1 MNNFLN
7 DLSQIAKK
15 SNNTNTSNVSPFISL
30 YMKVNDIRTEHNIT
44 YAYGLDLINRNYVRV
59 RLNSVD
65 EGANDLIITKRAS
78 NIAQATNMIQ
88 HLYNGPK
95 PRESLD
101 KKKSKRHAQYLFFER
116 AVYLDVSP
124 DNVPTFRAHWS
135 AAITQLEDV
144 EMVIGH
150 INIQHKPQ
158 RKVGDRTDKERA
170 HAQVIEFMRPFNLG
184 EPEKNLK
191 MIEFAL
197 NNKSQDMLREGMFA
211 AEILEN
217 DNCIA
222 SFNIYQRFAEMHTI
236 DASGNSVTFL
246 APQDPPTSVN
256 YFLEHDNG
264 NISSYSMKKD
274 IGRIVLNV
282 FCNFDLDYSLFASS
296 DPQYIERL
304 QYLRDHLISG
314 KYSVR
319 VFGFKIFR
327 FGPESIT
334 HLRPNGN
341 FIPLKQYSKA
351 IDSQDSS
358 NVEQLYIPT
367 VLILHKTVNN
377 RRYIAYH
384 NRMHYNLIGSGKP
397 TALNQFNEQNIPM
410 TLKTTQLIKL

>member
-1 MNNFLN
+1 MNNLLN
-7 DLSQIAKK
+7 DLAQIAKK
-15 SNNTNTSNVSPFISL
+15 TNSLNYSNASSFISL
-30 YMKVNDIRTEHNIT
+30 YMKVYDIKTENHIT
-44 YAYGLDLINRNYVRV
+44 YAYGLDLINRNNVRV
-59 RLNSVD
+59 RLNTVE
-65 EGANDLIITKRAS
+65 EGAKDLILTKRAS
-78 NIAQATNMIQ
+78 NIAQATNTIQ

-116 AVYLDVSP
+116 AVYLELSE
-124 DNVPTFRAHWS
+124 NNIPTFRAHWS

-170 HAQVIEFMRPFNLG
+170 HAQVIEFMRTFKLG
-184 EPEKNLK
+184 EHDKNLQ

-197 NNKSQDMLREGMFA
+197 NNNSKDMLREGMFA
-211 AEILEN
+211 AEIIEN
-217 DNCIA
+217 GNCIA
-222 SFNIYQRFAEMHTI
+222 SFNIYQRFAEMQTV
-236 DASGNSVTFL
+236 DANGDNVVFL
-246 APQDPPTSVN
+246 APQDPQTSVN
-256 YFLEHDNG
+256 YFLEYDNG
-264 NISSYSMKKD
+264 NISSFTMKKD

-282 FCNFDLDYSLFASS
+282 FCNFDLDYSLFATS
-296 DPQYIERL
+296 DLQYIEKL
-304 QYLRDHLISG
+304 NLLRDRLLSG
-314 KYSVR
+314 ECSVR
-319 VFGFKIFR
+319 VFGFKIYR

-341 FIPLKQYSKA
+341 FLPLKQYSKE
-351 IDSQDSS
+351 IDIQDSS
-358 NVEQLYIPT
+358 NIEQLYIPT

-397 TALNQFNEQNIPM
+397 CSLNQFNEQNVPM
-410 TLKTTQLIKL
+410 SLKTTQLIKL